1 MPQGNLR
8 LRAIVTG
15 RVQEVGY
22 RYFVQRVAVP
32 LGLVGYVRN
41 LSDGSVEVIASG
53 TRSSVEQ
60 LIRQLWEGPSASR
73 VEAVVTTEL
82 SPYTSEYSS
91 FHVRF

>member
-15 RVQEVGY
+15 RVQGVGY

-32 LGLVGYVRN
+32 LGLVGNVRN

-53 TRSSVEQ
+53 TRSSLEQ
-60 LIRQLWEGPSASR
+60 LIRQLREGPSASR
-73 VEAVVTTEL
+73 VEAVVTEL
-82 SPYTSEYSS
+82 SPYTSEYRS